1 MNDWQKEYKLVQ
13 HTPLIHFQHS
23 EPHACLRA
31 TEVKPKLDRFLI
43 EQLEKDDRF
52 GDGRWKKWFVG
63 DGSQQSFDYMMRITP
78 NSEQVDRTQSIERAI
93 AKIENQDYKRF
104 HGIHK
109 NYFGNMASEKKRE
122 EKKKAIRETFKESLF
137 YKDGLTLT
145 IRCFIPELL
154 TFIDE
159 HIRGFFMMHNFGTRQ
174 RKGFGSFTV
183 DISTEPNAPEDC
195 DLVGKY
201 CQNAYYCELDGNVSA
216 NALLNAVWVISG
228 FLKSGFNLNN
238 NKKNKKENAASN
250 IREKDYVRG
259 FVFRYFQRGK
269 NPLANDKA
277 FVKQKVLLNV
287 YDEATPGEHRRFY
300 GNNVRYRYVRGLL
313 GTNENSRFCRDPR
326 GETREDLTVHN
337 IYIHSAEGVERFP
350 SPLLFKPIGK
360 SVFILP
366 QKMPDEIF
374 GSEFYILEKNQED
387 EYDRKATSEQ
397 KLNYLQTECKS
408 GMIKTPTAE
417 ELAPGAKSG
426 DEALKRFLDAF
437 AKDFN
442 DKTSDKGGGYGIVD
456 LINPDVDL
464 AKKLKLRP
472 VLRT

>member
-78 NSEQVDRTQSIERAI
+78 NSEQVERTQSIERAI
-93 AKIENQDYKRF
+93 ARAEHRPPNASF
-104 HGIHK
+104 HEIHK
-109 NYFGNMASEKKRE
+109 NYFGNMASGNNIQDT
-122 EKKKAIRETFKESLF
+122 IRETFKESLF

-183 DISTEPNAPEDC
+183 DINTQPNAPKGF

-201 CQNAYYCELDGNVSA
+201 CPNAYYCKLDGNVNA
-216 NALLNAVWVISG
+216 DALLDAVWVISA
-228 FLKSGFNLNN
+228 FLRSGFNRGEGN
-238 NKKNKKENAASN
+238 
-250 IREKDYVRG
+250 YVRG
-259 FVFRYFQRGK
+259 FVFRYFQREK

-277 FVKQKVLLNV
+277 FVKQNVLHNV
-287 YDEATPGEHRRFY
+287 YNEATRGEHLHPY

-313 GTNENSRFCRDPR
+313 GTNENSRFCRAPNAHTPVYD
-326 GETREDLTVHN
+326 
-337 IYIHSAEGVERFP
+337 IYTHSAEGIERFP

-360 SVFILP
+360 FVFILP
-366 QKMPDEIF
+366 QKMPDKIF
-374 GSEFYILEKNQED
+374 GSEFYILKKKQEE
-387 EYDRKATSEQ
+387 EYDSKATSEQ

-408 GMIKTPTAE
+408 SMIKTPTAE
-417 ELAPGAKSG
+417 ELAPGANSG

-442 DKTSDKGGGYGIVD
+442 DKTSDKGGGYGIDD
-456 LINPDVDL
+456 LTSRDVFP
-464 AKKLKLRP
+464 AKYLRLRP

>member
-1 MNDWQKEYKLVQ
+1 MYDWQKEYKLVQ

-52 GDGRWKKWFVG
+52 GDDRWKKWFVG

-78 NSEQVDRTQSIERAI
+78 NSEQVERTHSIENGIERAI
-93 AKIENQDYKRF
+93 ARAEHRPPNASF
-104 HGIHK
+104 HEIHK
-109 NYFGNMASEKKRE
+109 NYFGNMASGNNIQDT
-122 EKKKAIRETFKESLF
+122 IRETFKESLF

-154 TFIDE
+154 TLIDE

-183 DISTEPNAPEDC
+183 DISTEPNAPKGF

-201 CQNAYYCELDGNVSA
+201 CPNAYYCKLDGNVNA
-216 NALLNAVWVISG
+216 DALLDAVWVLSA
-228 FLKSGFNLNN
+228 FLRSGFNRGEGN
-238 NKKNKKENAASN
+238 
-250 IREKDYVRG
+250 YVRG
-259 FVFRYFQRGK
+259 FVFRYFQREK

-277 FVKQKVLLNV
+277 FVEQKVLRNV
-287 YDEATPGEHRRFY
+287 YNEATRGEHLHPY

-313 GTNENSRFCRDPR
+313 GTNENSRFCRAPR
-326 GETREDLTVHN
+326 GETREDRTVHN

-360 SVFILP
+360 FVFILP

-374 GSEFYILEKNQED
+374 GSEFYILEKNQEE
-387 EYDRKATSEQ
+387 EYDSKATSEQ
-397 KLNYLQTECKS
+397 KLNYLKQECKG

-426 DEALKRFLDAF
+426 DEALKMFLDAF

-442 DKTSDKGGGYGIVD
+442 DKTSDKGGGYGIDD
-456 LINPDVDL
+456 LTSRDVFP
-464 AKKLKLRP
+464 AKYLRLRP

>member
-1 MNDWQKEYKLVQ
+1 MYDWQKEYKLVQ

-78 NSEQVDRTQSIERAI
+78 NSERVDRTQSIERAI
-93 AKIENQDYKRF
+93 ARAEHRPPNASL
-104 HGIHK
+104 HEIHK
-109 NYFGNMASEKKRE
+109 NYFGNMASGNNIQDT
-122 EKKKAIRETFKESLF
+122 IRETFKESLF

-154 TFIDE
+154 TLIDE

-183 DISTEPNAPEDC
+183 DISTKPNEPKGF

-201 CQNAYYCELDGNVSA
+201 CPNAYYCKLDNDVNA
-216 NALLNAVWVISG
+216 DALLDAVWVISA
-228 FLKSGFNLNN
+228 FLRSGFNRGEGN
-238 NKKNKKENAASN
+238 
-250 IREKDYVRG
+250 YVRG
-259 FVFRYFQRGK
+259 FVFRYFQREK

-277 FVKQKVLLNV
+277 FVKQQVLHNV
-287 YDEATPGEHRRFY
+287 YNEATRGEHLHPY

-360 SVFILP
+360 FVFILP

-374 GSEFYILEKNQED
+374 GSEFYILEKNQEE
-387 EYDRKATSEQ
+387 EYDSKATSDQ
-397 KLNYLQTECKS
+397 KLNYLKQECKG

-426 DEALKRFLDAF
+426 DEALKMFLDAF
-437 AKDFN
+437 TKDFN
-442 DKTSDKGGGYGIVD
+442 DKTSDKGGGYGIDD
-456 LINPDVDL
+456 LTSRDVFP
-464 AKKLKLRP
+464 AKYLRLRP

>member
-78 NSEQVDRTQSIERAI
+78 NSEQVERTHSIERAI
-93 AKIENQDYKRF
+93 ARAEHRPPNASF
-104 HGIHK
+104 HEIHK
-109 NYFGNMASEKKRE
+109 NYFGNMASGNNIQDT
-122 EKKKAIRETFKESLF
+122 IRETFKESLF

-154 TFIDE
+154 TLIDE

-183 DISTEPNAPEDC
+183 DISTKPNEPKGF

-201 CQNAYYCELDGNVSA
+201 CPNAYYCKLGNDVNA
-216 NALLNAVWVISG
+216 DALLDAVWVISA
-228 FLKSGFNLNN
+228 FLRSGFNRGEGN
-238 NKKNKKENAASN
+238 
-250 IREKDYVRG
+250 YVRG
-259 FVFRYFQRGK
+259 FVFRYFQREK

-277 FVKQKVLLNV
+277 FVKQKVLHNV
-287 YDEATPGEHRRFY
+287 YNEATRGEHLHPY

-313 GTNENSRFCRDPR
+313 GTNENSRFCRNPR
-326 GETREDLTVHN
+326 GETREDRTVHN

-360 SVFILP
+360 FVFILP

-374 GSEFYILEKNQED
+374 GSEFYILEKNQEE
-387 EYDRKATSEQ
+387 EYDSKATSDQ
-397 KLNYLQTECKS
+397 KLNYLKQECKT

-426 DEALKRFLDAF
+426 DEALKMFLDAF
-437 AKDFN
+437 TKDFN
-442 DKTSDKGGGYGIVD
+442 DKTSDKGGGYGIDD
-456 LINPDVDL
+456 LTSRDVFP
-464 AKKLKLRP
+464 AKYLRLRP

>member
-78 NSEQVDRTQSIERAI
+78 NSEQVERTQSIERAI
-93 AKIENQDYKRF
+93 ARAEHRPPNANL
-104 HGIHK
+104 HEIHK
-109 NYFGNMASEKKRE
+109 NYFGNMASGNNIQDT
-122 EKKKAIRETFKESLF
+122 IRKTFKESLF

-183 DISTEPNAPEDC
+183 DISTKPNAPKGF

-201 CQNAYYCELDGNVSA
+201 CPNAYYCKLDGNVNA
-216 NALLNAVWVISG
+216 DALLDAVWVISA
-228 FLKSGFNLNN
+228 FLRSGFNRGEGN
-238 NKKNKKENAASN
+238 
-250 IREKDYVRG
+250 YVRG

-277 FVKQKVLLNV
+277 FVKQKVLRNV
-287 YDEATPGEHRRFY
+287 YNEATRGEHLHPY

-313 GTNENSRFCRDPR
+313 GTNENSRFCRAPR
-326 GETREDLTVHN
+326 GETREDRTVHN

-360 SVFILP
+360 FVFILP

-374 GSEFYILEKNQED
+374 GSEFYILEKNQEE
-387 EYDRKATSEQ
+387 EYDSKATSDQ
-397 KLNYLQTECKS
+397 KLNYLKQECKG

-417 ELAPGAKSG
+417 ELAPGANSG
-426 DEALKRFLDAF
+426 DEALKMFLDAF

-456 LINPDVDL
+456 LNSRDVL
-464 AKKLKLRP
+464 PAKYLRLRP

>member
-78 NSEQVDRTQSIERAI
+78 NSEQVERTQSIENGIERAI
-93 AKIENQDYKRF
+93 ARAEHRPPNASL
-104 HGIHK
+104 HEIHK
-109 NYFGNMASEKKRE
+109 NYFGNMASGNNIQDTVQ
-122 EKKKAIRETFKESLF
+122 AIRETFKESLF

-154 TFIDE
+154 TLIDE

-183 DISTEPNAPEDC
+183 DIRTEPNAPKGF

-201 CQNAYYCELDGNVSA
+201 CPNAYYCKLDNDVNA
-216 NALLNAVWVISG
+216 DALLDAVWVISA
-228 FLKSGFNLNN
+228 FLRSGFNRGEGN
-238 NKKNKKENAASN
+238 
-250 IREKDYVRG
+250 YVRG
-259 FVFRYFQRGK
+259 FVFRYFQREK

-277 FVKQKVLLNV
+277 FVKQKVLRNV
-287 YDEATPGEHRRFY
+287 YDEATRGEHLHPY

-313 GTNENSRFCRDPR
+313 GTNENSRFCRAPNAHTPVYD
-326 GETREDLTVHN
+326 
-337 IYIHSAEGVERFP
+337 IYTHSAEGIERFP

-360 SVFILP
+360 FVFILP

-397 KLNYLQTECKS
+397 KLNYLQTECKNR
-408 GMIKTPTAE
+408 MIKTPTAE
-417 ELAPGAKSG
+417 ELAPGANSG

-456 LINPDVDL
+456 LTSRDVL
-464 AKKLKLRP
+464 PAKYLRLRP

>member
-1 MNDWQKEYKLVQ
+1 MYDWQKEYKLVQ

-78 NSEQVDRTQSIERAI
+78 NSEQVERTQSIERAI
-93 AKIENQDYKRF
+93 ARAEHRPPNANL
-104 HGIHK
+104 HEIHK
-109 NYFGNMASEKKRE
+109 NYFGNMASGNNIQDT
-122 EKKKAIRETFKESLF
+122 IRETFKESLF

-183 DISTEPNAPEDC
+183 DINTQPNAPKGF

-201 CQNAYYCELDGNVSA
+201 CPNAYYCKLDGNVNA
-216 NALLNAVWVISG
+216 DALLDAVWVISA
-228 FLKSGFNLNN
+228 FLRSGFNRGEGN
-238 NKKNKKENAASN
+238 
-250 IREKDYVRG
+250 YVRG
-259 FVFRYFQRGK
+259 FVFRYFQREK

-277 FVKQKVLLNV
+277 FVKQQVLHNV
-287 YDEATPGEHRRFY
+287 YNEATRGEHLHPY

-313 GTNENSRFCRDPR
+313 GTNENSRFCRAPNAHTPVYD
-326 GETREDLTVHN
+326 
-337 IYIHSAEGVERFP
+337 IYTHSAEGIERFP

-360 SVFILP
+360 FVFILP
-366 QKMPDEIF
+366 QKMPDKIF
-374 GSEFYILEKNQED
+374 GSEFYILKKKQEE
-387 EYDRKATSEQ
+387 EYDSKATSDQ
-397 KLNYLQTECKS
+397 KLNYLQTECKN
-408 GMIKTPTAE
+408 GMIKTPTTE
-417 ELAPGAKSG
+417 ELAPGANSG
-426 DEALKRFLDAF
+426 DEALKMFLDAF

-456 LINPDVDL
+456 LTSRDVFP
-464 AKKLKLRP
+464 AKYLWLRP

>member
-1 MNDWQKEYKLVQ
+1 MYDWQKEYKLVQ

-78 NSEQVDRTQSIERAI
+78 NSEQVERTHSIERAI
-93 AKIENQDYKRF
+93 ARAEHRPPNANL
-104 HGIHK
+104 HEIHK
-109 NYFGNMASEKKRE
+109 NYFGNMASGNNIQDT
-122 EKKKAIRETFKESLF
+122 IRETFKESLF

-154 TFIDE
+154 TLIDE

-183 DISTEPNAPEDC
+183 DINTQPNAPKGF

-201 CQNAYYCELDGNVSA
+201 CPNAYYCKLNDNVSA
-216 NALLNAVWVISG
+216 DALLDAVWVISA
-228 FLKSGFNLNN
+228 FLRSGFNRGEGN
-238 NKKNKKENAASN
+238 
-250 IREKDYVRG
+250 YVRG
-259 FVFRYFQRGK
+259 FVFRYFQREK

-277 FVKQKVLLNV
+277 FVKQKVLHNV
-287 YDEATPGEHRRFY
+287 YNEKTPGEHRRFY

-326 GETREDLTVHN
+326 GETREDRTVHN

-360 SVFILP
+360 FVFILP

-374 GSEFYILEKNQED
+374 GSKFYILEKNQED
-387 EYDRKATSEQ
+387 KYDSKATSDQ
-397 KLNYLQTECKS
+397 KLNYLKQECKG

-426 DEALKRFLDAF
+426 DEALKMFLDAF

-442 DKTSDKGGGYGIVD
+442 DKTSDKGGGYGIDD
-456 LINPDVDL
+456 LTSRDVL
-464 AKKLKLRP
+464 PAKYLRLRP

>member
-1 MNDWQKEYKLVQ
+1 MYDWQKEYKLVQ

-93 AKIENQDYKRF
+93 ARAEHRPPNASL
-104 HGIHK
+104 HEIHK
-109 NYFGNMASEKKRE
+109 NYFGNMASGNNIQDT
-122 EKKKAIRETFKESLF
+122 IRETFKESLF

-183 DISTEPNAPEDC
+183 DISTKPNEPKGF

-201 CQNAYYCELDGNVSA
+201 CPNAYYCKLDNDVNA
-216 NALLNAVWVISG
+216 DALLDAVWVISA
-228 FLKSGFNLNN
+228 FLRSGFNRGEGN
-238 NKKNKKENAASN
+238 
-250 IREKDYVRG
+250 YVRG
-259 FVFRYFQRGK
+259 FVFRYFQREK

-277 FVKQKVLLNV
+277 FVKQQVLRNV
-287 YDEATPGEHRRFY
+287 YNEATRGEHLHPY

-360 SVFILP
+360 FVFILP

-374 GSEFYILEKNQED
+374 GSEFYILEKNQEE
-387 EYDRKATSEQ
+387 EYDSKATSDQ

-408 GMIKTPTAE
+408 SMIKTPTAE

-426 DEALKRFLDAF
+426 DEALKMFLDAF

-456 LINPDVDL
+456 LTSRDVFP
-464 AKKLKLRP
+464 AKYLWLRP

>member
-43 EQLEKDDRF
+43 EQLEEDDRF

-78 NSEQVDRTQSIERAI
+78 NSERVDRTQSIERAI
-93 AKIENQDYKRF
+93 ARAEHRPPNASF
-104 HGIHK
+104 HEIHK

-183 DISTEPNAPEDC
+183 DINTQPNAPKGF

-201 CQNAYYCELDGNVSA
+201 CPNAYYCKLDGNVNA
-216 NALLNAVWVISG
+216 DALLDAVWVLSA
-228 FLKSGFNLNN
+228 FLRSGFNRGEGN
-238 NKKNKKENAASN
+238 
-250 IREKDYVRG
+250 YVRG
-259 FVFRYFQRGK
+259 FVFRYFQREK

-277 FVKQKVLLNV
+277 FVKQQVLRNV
-287 YDEATPGEHRRFY
+287 YNEATRGEHLHPY

-313 GTNENSRFCRDPR
+313 GTNENSRFCRAPNAHTPVYD
-326 GETREDLTVHN
+326 
-337 IYIHSAEGVERFP
+337 IYTHSAEGIERFP

-360 SVFILP
+360 FVFILP
-366 QKMPDEIF
+366 QKMPDKIF
-374 GSEFYILEKNQED
+374 GSEFYILKKKQEE
-387 EYDRKATSEQ
+387 EYDSKATSDQ
-397 KLNYLQTECKS
+397 KLNYLKQECKNR
-408 GMIKTPTAE
+408 MIKTPTAE
-417 ELAPGAKSG
+417 ELAPGANSG
-426 DEALKRFLDAF
+426 DEALKMFLDAF

-456 LINPDVDL
+456 LTSRDVL
-464 AKKLKLRP
+464 PAKYLRLRP

>member
-1 MNDWQKEYKLVQ
+1 MYDWQKEYKLVQ

-78 NSEQVDRTQSIERAI
+78 NSEQVERTQSIERAI
-93 AKIENQDYKRF
+93 ARAEHRPPNASF
-104 HGIHK
+104 HEIHK
-109 NYFGNMASEKKRE
+109 NYFGNMASGNNIQDT
-122 EKKKAIRETFKESLF
+122 IRETFKESLF

-183 DISTEPNAPEDC
+183 DISTKPNEPKGF

-201 CQNAYYCELDGNVSA
+201 CPNAYYCKLGNDVNA
-216 NALLNAVWVISG
+216 DALLDAVWVISA
-228 FLKSGFNLNN
+228 FLRSGFNRGEGN
-238 NKKNKKENAASN
+238 
-250 IREKDYVRG
+250 YVRG
-259 FVFRYFQRGK
+259 FVFRYFQREK

-277 FVKQKVLLNV
+277 FVKQQVLHNV
-287 YDEATPGEHRRFY
+287 YNEATRGEHLHPY

-313 GTNENSRFCRDPR
+313 GTNENSRFCRNPR
-326 GETREDLTVHN
+326 GETREDRTVHN

-360 SVFILP
+360 FVFILP

-374 GSEFYILEKNQED
+374 GSEFYILEKKQEE
-387 EYDRKATSEQ
+387 EYDRKATSDQ
-397 KLNYLQTECKS
+397 KLNYLKQECKNR
-408 GMIKTPTAE
+408 MIKTPTAE
-417 ELAPGAKSG
+417 ELAPGAKSD

-442 DKTSDKGGGYGIVD
+442 DKTSDKGGGYGIDD
-456 LINPDVDL
+456 LTSRDVFP
-464 AKKLKLRP
+464 AKYLRLRP

>member
-78 NSEQVDRTQSIERAI
+78 NSEQVERTQSIERAI
-93 AKIENQDYKRF
+93 ARAEHRPPNASF
-104 HGIHK
+104 HEIHK
-109 NYFGNMASEKKRE
+109 NYFGNMASGNNIQDT
-122 EKKKAIRETFKESLF
+122 IRKTFKESLF

-183 DISTEPNAPEDC
+183 DISTEPNAPKGF
-195 DLVGKY
+195 DLVRKY
-201 CQNAYYCELDGNVSA
+201 CPNAYYCKLDDNVSA
-216 NALLNAVWVISG
+216 DALLDAVWVLSA
-228 FLKSGFNLNN
+228 FLKSGFNRGEGN
-238 NKKNKKENAASN
+238 
-250 IREKDYVRG
+250 YVRG
-259 FVFRYFQRGK
+259 FVFRYFQREE

-277 FVKQKVLLNV
+277 FVKQQVLLNV
-287 YDEATPGEHRRFY
+287 YNEATRGEHRRFY

-313 GTNENSRFCRDPR
+313 GTNENSRFCRAPR
-326 GETREDLTVHN
+326 GETREDRTVHN

-360 SVFILP
+360 FVFILP

-374 GSEFYILEKNQED
+374 GSEFYILEKNQEE
-387 EYDRKATSEQ
+387 EYDSKATSDQ
-397 KLNYLQTECKS
+397 KLNYLKQECKG

-442 DKTSDKGGGYGIVD
+442 DKTSDKGGGYGIDD
-456 LINPDVDL
+456 LTSRDVFP
-464 AKKLKLRP
+464 AKYLWLRP

>member
-78 NSEQVDRTQSIERAI
+78 NSEQVERTQSIENGIERAI
-93 AKIENQDYKRF
+93 ARAEHRPPNASL
-104 HGIHK
+104 HEIHK
-109 NYFGNMASEKKRE
+109 NYFGNMASGNNIQDTVQ
-122 EKKKAIRETFKESLF
+122 AIQETFKESLF

-154 TFIDE
+154 TLIDE

-183 DISTEPNAPEDC
+183 DISTEPNAPKGF
-195 DLVGKY
+195 DLVRKY
-201 CQNAYYCELDGNVSA
+201 CPNAYYCKLDDNVSA
-216 NALLNAVWVISG
+216 DALLNAVWVLSA
-228 FLKSGFNLNN
+228 FLKSGFNRGEGN
-238 NKKNKKENAASN
+238 
-250 IREKDYVRG
+250 YVRG

-287 YDEATPGEHRRFY
+287 YDEKTPGEHRRFY

-313 GTNENSRFCRDPR
+313 GTNENSRFCRDPNAH
-326 GETREDLTVHN
+326 TPVYD
-337 IYIHSAEGVERFP
+337 IYTHSAEGIERFP

-360 SVFILP
+360 FVFILP

-374 GSEFYILEKNQED
+374 GSEFYILEKKQEE

-397 KLNYLQTECKS
+397 KLNYLQTECKN

-417 ELAPGAKSG
+417 ELAPEAKSG
-426 DEALKRFLDAF
+426 DEALKMFLDAF

-456 LINPDVDL
+456 LNSRDVFP
-464 AKKLKLRP
+464 AKYLRLRP

>member
-43 EQLEKDDRF
+43 EQLEEDVRF

-78 NSEQVDRTQSIERAI
+78 NSEQVDRTQSIENGIERAI
-93 AKIENQDYKRF
+93 ARAEHRPPNAGL
-104 HGIHK
+104 HEIHK
-109 NYFGNMASEKKRE
+109 NYFGNMASGNNIQDTVQ
-122 EKKKAIRETFKESLF
+122 AIQETFKESLL

-154 TFIDE
+154 TLIDE

-183 DISTEPNAPEDC
+183 DISTEPNAPKGF
-195 DLVGKY
+195 DLVRKY
-201 CQNAYYCELDGNVSA
+201 CPNAYYCKLNDNVSA
-216 NALLNAVWVISG
+216 DTLLDAVWVLSA
-228 FLKSGFNLNN
+228 FLKSGFNRGEGN
-238 NKKNKKENAASN
+238 
-250 IREKDYVRG
+250 YVRG
-259 FVFRYFQRGK
+259 FVFRYFHREE

-277 FVKQKVLLNV
+277 FVKQNVLRNV
-287 YDEATPGEHRRFY
+287 YNEATRGEHRRFY

-313 GTNENSRFCRDPR
+313 GTNENSRFCRNPR
-326 GETREDLTVHN
+326 GETREDRTVHN

-360 SVFILP
+360 FVFILP
-366 QKMPDEIF
+366 QKMPDRIF
-374 GSEFYILEKNQED
+374 GSEFYILKKSQDE
-387 EYDRKATSEQ
+387 EYDSKATSDQ
-397 KLNYLQTECKS
+397 KLNYLQTECKD

-456 LINPDVDL
+456 LINPDVAL

>member
-78 NSEQVDRTQSIERAI
+78 NSEQVERTHSIERAI
-93 AKIENQDYKRF
+93 ARAEHRPPNANL
-104 HGIHK
+104 HEIHK
-109 NYFGNMASEKKRE
+109 NYFGNMASGNNIQDT
-122 EKKKAIRETFKESLF
+122 IRETFKESLF

-154 TFIDE
+154 TLIDE

-183 DISTEPNAPEDC
+183 DISTEPNAPKGF

-201 CQNAYYCELDGNVSA
+201 CPNAYYCKLNDNVSA
-216 NALLNAVWVISG
+216 DALLDAVWVLSA
-228 FLKSGFNLNN
+228 FLRSGFNRGEGN
-238 NKKNKKENAASN
+238 
-250 IREKDYVRG
+250 YVRG
-259 FVFRYFQRGK
+259 FVFRYFQRVK

-277 FVKQKVLLNV
+277 FVKQNVLHNV
-287 YDEATPGEHRRFY
+287 YNEATRGEHLHPY

-326 GETREDLTVHN
+326 GETREDRTVHN

-360 SVFILP
+360 FVFILP

-374 GSEFYILEKNQED
+374 GSEFYILEKNQEE
-387 EYDRKATSEQ
+387 EYDSKATSEQ
-397 KLNYLQTECKS
+397 KLNYLKQECKG

-442 DKTSDKGGGYGIVD
+442 DKTSDKGGGYGIDD
-456 LINPDVDL
+456 LTSRDVFP
-464 AKKLKLRP
+464 AKYLRLRP

>member
-78 NSEQVDRTQSIERAI
+78 NSEQVERTHSIERAI
-93 AKIENQDYKRF
+93 ARAEHRPPNANL
-104 HGIHK
+104 HEIHK
-109 NYFGNMASEKKRE
+109 NYFGNMASGNNIQDT
-122 EKKKAIRETFKESLF
+122 IRETFKESLF

-154 TFIDE
+154 TLIDE

-183 DISTEPNAPEDC
+183 DISTEPNAPKGF

-201 CQNAYYCELDGNVSA
+201 CPNAYYCKLNDNVSA
-216 NALLNAVWVISG
+216 DALLDAVWVLSA
-228 FLKSGFNLNN
+228 FLRSGFNRGEGN
-238 NKKNKKENAASN
+238 
-250 IREKDYVRG
+250 YVRG
-259 FVFRYFQRGK
+259 FVFRYFQRVK

-277 FVKQKVLLNV
+277 FVKQNVLHNV
-287 YDEATPGEHRRFY
+287 YNEATRGEHLHPY

-313 GTNENSRFCRDPR
+313 GTNENSRFCRAPR
-326 GETREDLTVHN
+326 GETREDRTVHN

-350 SPLLFKPIGK
+350 LPLLFKPIGK
-360 SVFILP
+360 FVFILP

-374 GSEFYILEKNQED
+374 GSEFYILEKNQEE
-387 EYDRKATSEQ
+387 EYDSKATSEQ
-397 KLNYLQTECKS
+397 KLNYLKQECKG

-442 DKTSDKGGGYGIVD
+442 DKTSDKGGGYGIDD
-456 LINPDVDL
+456 LTSRDVFP
-464 AKKLKLRP
+464 AKYLRLRP

>member
-78 NSEQVDRTQSIERAI
+78 NSEQVERTQSIERAI
-93 AKIENQDYKRF
+93 ARAEHRPPNASL
-104 HGIHK
+104 HEIHK
-109 NYFGNMASEKKRE
+109 NYFGNMASGNNIQDT
-122 EKKKAIRETFKESLF
+122 IRETFKESLF

-154 TFIDE
+154 TLIDE

-183 DISTEPNAPEDC
+183 DISTEPNAPKRF

-201 CQNAYYCELDGNVSA
+201 CPNAYYCKLNDNVSA
-216 NALLNAVWVISG
+216 DALLDAVWVISA
-228 FLKSGFNLNN
+228 FLRSGFNRGEGN
-238 NKKNKKENAASN
+238 
-250 IREKDYVRG
+250 YVRG
-259 FVFRYFQRGK
+259 FVFRYFQREK

-277 FVKQKVLLNV
+277 FVKQNVLLNV
-287 YDEATPGEHRRFY
+287 YNEATRGEHLHPY

-313 GTNENSRFCRDPR
+313 GTNENSRFCRNPR
-326 GETREDLTVHN
+326 GETREDRTVHN
-337 IYIHSAEGVERFP
+337 VYIHSAEGVERFP

-360 SVFILP
+360 FVFILP

-374 GSEFYILEKNQED
+374 GSEFYILKKKQEE
-387 EYDRKATSEQ
+387 EYDSKATSDQ
-397 KLNYLQTECKS
+397 KLNYLKQECKG

-442 DKTSDKGGGYGIVD
+442 DKTSDKGGGYGIDD
-456 LINPDVDL
+456 LTSRDVFP
-464 AKKLKLRP
+464 AKYLRLRP

>member
-78 NSEQVDRTQSIERAI
+78 NSEQVERTQSIERAI
-93 AKIENQDYKRF
+93 ARAEHRPPNASF
-104 HGIHK
+104 HEIHK
-109 NYFGNMASEKKRE
+109 NYFGNMASGNNIQDT
-122 EKKKAIRETFKESLF
+122 IRETFKESLF

-183 DISTEPNAPEDC
+183 DISTKPNEPKGF

-201 CQNAYYCELDGNVSA
+201 CPNAYYCKLDGNVNA
-216 NALLNAVWVISG
+216 DALLDAVWVISA
-228 FLKSGFNLNN
+228 FLRSGFNRGEGN
-238 NKKNKKENAASN
+238 
-250 IREKDYVRG
+250 YVRG
-259 FVFRYFQRGK
+259 FVFRYFQREK

-277 FVKQKVLLNV
+277 FVKQQVLHNV
-287 YDEATPGEHRRFY
+287 YNEATRGEHLHPY

-313 GTNENSRFCRDPR
+313 GTNENSRFCRNPR
-326 GETREDLTVHN
+326 GGTREDRTVHN

-360 SVFILP
+360 FVFILP

-374 GSEFYILEKNQED
+374 GSEFYILEKNQEE
-387 EYDRKATSEQ
+387 EYDSKATSEQ
-397 KLNYLQTECKS
+397 KLNYLQTECKN

-417 ELAPGAKSG
+417 ELAPGANSG

-442 DKTSDKGGGYGIVD
+442 DKTSDKGGGYGIDD
-456 LINPDVDL
+456 LTSRDVFP
-464 AKKLKLRP
+464 AKYLRLRP

>member
-1 MNDWQKEYKLVQ
+1 MYDWQKEYKLVQ

-78 NSEQVDRTQSIERAI
+78 NSEQVERTQSIERAI
-93 AKIENQDYKRF
+93 ARAEHRPPNANL
-104 HGIHK
+104 HEIHK
-109 NYFGNMASEKKRE
+109 NYFGNMASGNNIQDT
-122 EKKKAIRETFKESLF
+122 IRETFKESLF

-183 DISTEPNAPEDC
+183 DINTQPNAPKGF

-201 CQNAYYCELDGNVSA
+201 CPNAYYCKLDGNVNA
-216 NALLNAVWVISG
+216 DALLDAVWVISA
-228 FLKSGFNLNN
+228 FLRSGFNRGEGN
-238 NKKNKKENAASN
+238 
-250 IREKDYVRG
+250 YVRG
-259 FVFRYFQRGK
+259 FVFRYFQREK

-277 FVKQKVLLNV
+277 FVKQQVLHNV
-287 YDEATPGEHRRFY
+287 YNEATRGEHLHPY

-313 GTNENSRFCRDPR
+313 GTNENSRFCRAPNAHTPVYD
-326 GETREDLTVHN
+326 
-337 IYIHSAEGVERFP
+337 IYTHSAEGIERFP

-360 SVFILP
+360 FVFILP

-374 GSEFYILEKNQED
+374 GSEFYILKKKQEE
-387 EYDRKATSEQ
+387 EYDSKATSDQ
-397 KLNYLQTECKS
+397 KLNYLKQECKNR
-408 GMIKTPTAE
+408 MIKTPTAE
-417 ELAPGAKSG
+417 ELAPGANSG
-426 DEALKRFLDAF
+426 DEALKMFLDAF

-442 DKTSDKGGGYGIVD
+442 DKTSDKGGGYGIDD
-456 LINPDVDL
+456 LTSRDVFP
-464 AKKLKLRP
+464 AKYLWLRP

>member
-78 NSEQVDRTQSIERAI
+78 NSEQVERTQSIERAI
-93 AKIENQDYKRF
+93 ARAEHRPPNTNL
-104 HGIHK
+104 HEIHK
-109 NYFGNMASEKKRE
+109 NYFGNMASGNNIQDT
-122 EKKKAIRETFKESLF
+122 IRETFKESLF

-183 DISTEPNAPEDC
+183 DISTKPNEPKGF

-201 CQNAYYCELDGNVSA
+201 CPNAYYCKLDGNVNA
-216 NALLNAVWVISG
+216 DALLDAVWVISA
-228 FLKSGFNLNN
+228 FLRSGFNRGEGN
-238 NKKNKKENAASN
+238 
-250 IREKDYVRG
+250 YVRG
-259 FVFRYFQRGK
+259 FVFRYFQREK

-277 FVKQKVLLNV
+277 FVKQQVLRNV
-287 YDEATPGEHRRFY
+287 YNEATRGEHLHPY

-313 GTNENSRFCRDPR
+313 GTNENSRFCRAPR
-326 GETREDLTVHN
+326 GETREDRTVHN

-360 SVFILP
+360 FVFILT

-374 GSEFYILEKNQED
+374 GSEFYILEKNQEE
-387 EYDRKATSEQ
+387 EYDSKATSDQ

-408 GMIKTPTAE
+408 SMIKTPTAE

-442 DKTSDKGGGYGIVD
+442 DKTSDKGGGYGIDD
-456 LINPDVDL
+456 LTSRDVFP
-464 AKKLKLRP
+464 AKYLRLRP

>member
-1 MNDWQKEYKLVQ
+1 MYDWQKEYKLVQ

-93 AKIENQDYKRF
+93 ARAEHRPPNASL
-104 HGIHK
+104 HEIHK
-109 NYFGNMASEKKRE
+109 NYFGNMASGNNIQDT
-122 EKKKAIRETFKESLF
+122 IRETFKESLF

-183 DISTEPNAPEDC
+183 DISTEPNAPKGF

-201 CQNAYYCELDGNVSA
+201 CPNAYYCKLDGNVNA
-216 NALLNAVWVISG
+216 DALLDAVWVISA
-228 FLKSGFNLNN
+228 FLRSGFNRGEGN
-238 NKKNKKENAASN
+238 
-250 IREKDYVRG
+250 YVRG
-259 FVFRYFQRGK
+259 FVFRYFQREK

-277 FVKQKVLLNV
+277 FVKQQVLRNV
-287 YDEATPGEHRRFY
+287 YNEATRGEHLHPY

-313 GTNENSRFCRDPR
+313 GTNENSRFCRAPNAHTPVYD
-326 GETREDLTVHN
+326 
-337 IYIHSAEGVERFP
+337 IYTHSAEGIERFP

-360 SVFILP
+360 FVFILP

-374 GSEFYILEKNQED
+374 GSEFYILEKNQE
-387 EYDRKATSEQ
+387 EKYDSKATSEQ
-397 KLNYLQTECKS
+397 KLNYLKQECKNR
-408 GMIKTPTAE
+408 MIKTPTAE
-417 ELAPGAKSG
+417 ELAPGANSG
-426 DEALKRFLDAF
+426 DEALKMFLDAF

-442 DKTSDKGGGYGIVD
+442 DKTSDKGGGYGIDD
-456 LINPDVDL
+456 LTSRDVFP
-464 AKKLKLRP
+464 AKYLRLRP

>member
-78 NSEQVDRTQSIERAI
+78 NSEQVERTHSIENGIERAI
-93 AKIENQDYKRF
+93 ARAEHRPPNASL
-104 HGIHK
+104 HEIHK
-109 NYFGNMASEKKRE
+109 NYFGNMASGNNIQDTVQ
-122 EKKKAIRETFKESLF
+122 AIQETFKESLL

-183 DISTEPNAPEDC
+183 DISTKPNEPKGF

-201 CQNAYYCELDGNVSA
+201 CPNAYYCKLGNDVNA
-216 NALLNAVWVISG
+216 DALLDAVWVISA
-228 FLKSGFNLNN
+228 FLRSGFNRGEGN
-238 NKKNKKENAASN
+238 
-250 IREKDYVRG
+250 YVRG
-259 FVFRYFQRGK
+259 FVFRYFQREK

-277 FVKQKVLLNV
+277 FVKQNVLRNV
-287 YDEATPGEHRRFY
+287 YNEATRGEHLHPY

-313 GTNENSRFCRDPR
+313 DTNENSRFCRNPR
-326 GETREDLTVHN
+326 GETREDRTVHN

-360 SVFILP
+360 FVFILP

-374 GSEFYILEKNQED
+374 GSEFYILEKKQEE
-387 EYDRKATSEQ
+387 EYDRKATSDQ
-397 KLNYLQTECKS
+397 KLNYLKQECKNR
-408 GMIKTPTAE
+408 MIKTPTAE
-417 ELAPGAKSG
+417 ELAPGAKSD

>member
-1 MNDWQKEYKLVQ
+1 MNDWQKEYNLVQ

-78 NSEQVDRTQSIERAI
+78 NSEQVERTQSIERAI
-93 AKIENQDYKRF
+93 ARAEHRPPNANL
-104 HGIHK
+104 HEIHK
-109 NYFGNMASEKKRE
+109 NYFGNMASGNNIQDT
-122 EKKKAIRETFKESLF
+122 IRETFKESLF

-183 DISTEPNAPEDC
+183 DINTEPNAPKGF
-195 DLVGKY
+195 DLVRKY
-201 CQNAYYCELDGNVSA
+201 CPNAYYCKLDDNVSA
-216 NALLNAVWVISG
+216 DALLDAVWVISA
-228 FLKSGFNLNN
+228 FLRSGFNRGEGN
-238 NKKNKKENAASN
+238 
-250 IREKDYVRG
+250 YVRG
-259 FVFRYFQRGK
+259 FVFRYFQREK

-277 FVKQKVLLNV
+277 FVKQQVLHNV
-287 YDEATPGEHRRFY
+287 YNEATRGEHLHPY

-313 GTNENSRFCRDPR
+313 GTNENSRFCRAPNAHTPVYD
-326 GETREDLTVHN
+326 
-337 IYIHSAEGVERFP
+337 IYTHSAEGIERFP

-360 SVFILP
+360 FVFILP
-366 QKMPDEIF
+366 QKMPDKIF
-374 GSEFYILEKNQED
+374 GSEFYILKKKQEE
-387 EYDRKATSEQ
+387 EYDSKATSDQ
-397 KLNYLQTECKS
+397 KLNYLKQECKNR
-408 GMIKTPTAE
+408 MIKTPTAE
-417 ELAPGAKSG
+417 ELAPGANSG
-426 DEALKRFLDAF
+426 DEALKMFLDAF

>member
-1 MNDWQKEYKLVQ
+1 MYDWQKEYKLVQ

-93 AKIENQDYKRF
+93 ARAEHRPPNASL
-104 HGIHK
+104 HEIHK
-109 NYFGNMASEKKRE
+109 NYFGNMASGNNIQDT
-122 EKKKAIRETFKESLF
+122 IRETFKESLF

-183 DISTEPNAPEDC
+183 DISTKPNEPKGF

-201 CQNAYYCELDGNVSA
+201 CPNAYYCKLDNDVNA
-216 NALLNAVWVISG
+216 DALLDAVWVISA
-228 FLKSGFNLNN
+228 FLRSGFNRGEGN
-238 NKKNKKENAASN
+238 
-250 IREKDYVRG
+250 YVRG
-259 FVFRYFQRGK
+259 FVFRYFQREK

-277 FVKQKVLLNV
+277 FVKQQVLRNV
-287 YDEATPGEHRRFY
+287 YNEATRGEHLHPY

-313 GTNENSRFCRDPR
+313 GTNENSRFCRAPNAHTPVYD
-326 GETREDLTVHN
+326 
-337 IYIHSAEGVERFP
+337 IYTHSAEGIERFP

-360 SVFILP
+360 FVFILP

-374 GSEFYILEKNQED
+374 GSEFYILEKNQE
-387 EYDRKATSEQ
+387 EKYASKATSEQ

-417 ELAPGAKSG
+417 ELAPGANSG
-426 DEALKRFLDAF
+426 DEALKMFLDAF

-456 LINPDVDL
+456 LTSRDVFP
-464 AKKLKLRP
+464 AKYFWLRP

>member
-43 EQLEKDDRF
+43 EQLEEDDRF

-78 NSEQVDRTQSIERAI
+78 NSERVDRTQSIERAI
-93 AKIENQDYKRF
+93 ARAEHRPPNASF
-104 HGIHK
+104 HEIHK
-109 NYFGNMASEKKRE
+109 NYFGNMASGNNIQDT
-122 EKKKAIRETFKESLF
+122 IRETFKESLF

-154 TFIDE
+154 TLIDE

-183 DISTEPNAPEDC
+183 DISTKPNEPKGF

-201 CQNAYYCELDGNVSA
+201 CPNAYYCKLDNDVNA
-216 NALLNAVWVISG
+216 DALLDAVWVISA
-228 FLKSGFNLNN
+228 FLRSGFNRGEGN
-238 NKKNKKENAASN
+238 
-250 IREKDYVRG
+250 YVRG
-259 FVFRYFQRGK
+259 FVFRYFQREK

-277 FVKQKVLLNV
+277 FVKQQVLHNV
-287 YDEATPGEHRRFY
+287 YNEATRGEHLHPY

-313 GTNENSRFCRDPR
+313 GTNENSRFCRDPNAH
-326 GETREDLTVHN
+326 TPVYD
-337 IYIHSAEGVERFP
+337 IYTHSAEGIERFP

-360 SVFILP
+360 FVFILP
-366 QKMPDEIF
+366 QKMPDKIF
-374 GSEFYILEKNQED
+374 GSEFYILKKKQEE
-387 EYDRKATSEQ
+387 EYDSKATSDQ

-408 GMIKTPTAE
+408 SMIKTPTAE

-426 DEALKRFLDAF
+426 DEALKMFLDAF

-442 DKTSDKGGGYGIVD
+442 DKTSDKGGGYGIDD
-456 LINPDVDL
+456 LTSRDVDL

>member
-43 EQLEKDDRF
+43 EQLEKDYRF

-78 NSEQVDRTQSIERAI
+78 NSERVDRTQSIENGIERAI
-93 AKIENQDYKRF
+93 ARAEHRPPNANL
-104 HGIHK
+104 HEIHK
-109 NYFGNMASEKKRE
+109 NYFGNMASGNNIQDT
-122 EKKKAIRETFKESLF
+122 IRETFKESLF

-183 DISTEPNAPEDC
+183 DISTKPNEPKGF

-201 CQNAYYCELDGNVSA
+201 CPNAYYCKLDGNVNA
-216 NALLNAVWVISG
+216 DALLDAVWVISA
-228 FLKSGFNLNN
+228 FLRSGFNRGEGN
-238 NKKNKKENAASN
+238 
-250 IREKDYVRG
+250 YVRG
-259 FVFRYFQRGK
+259 FVFRYFQREK

-277 FVKQKVLLNV
+277 FVKQQVLHNV
-287 YDEATPGEHRRFY
+287 YNEATRGEHLHPY

-313 GTNENSRFCRDPR
+313 GTNENSRFCRNPR
-326 GETREDLTVHN
+326 GGTREDRTVHN

-360 SVFILP
+360 FVFILP

-374 GSEFYILEKNQED
+374 GSEFYILEKNQEE
-387 EYDRKATSEQ
+387 EYDSKATSEQ
-397 KLNYLQTECKS
+397 KLNYLQTECKN
-408 GMIKTPTAE
+408 GMIKTTTAE
-417 ELAPGAKSG
+417 ELAPGANSG

-442 DKTSDKGGGYGIVD
+442 DKTSDKGGGYGIDD
-456 LINPDVDL
+456 LTSRDVFP
-464 AKKLKLRP
+464 AKYLRLRP

>member
-43 EQLEKDDRF
+43 EQLEEDDRF

-78 NSEQVDRTQSIERAI
+78 NSERVDRTQSIERAI
-93 AKIENQDYKRF
+93 ARAEHRPPNANL
-104 HGIHK
+104 HEIHK

-154 TFIDE
+154 TLIDE

-183 DISTEPNAPEDC
+183 DISTKPNEPKGF

-201 CQNAYYCELDGNVSA
+201 CPNAYYCKLDNDVNA
-216 NALLNAVWVISG
+216 DALLDAVWVISA
-228 FLKSGFNLNN
+228 FLRSGFNRGEGN
-238 NKKNKKENAASN
+238 
-250 IREKDYVRG
+250 YVRG
-259 FVFRYFQRGK
+259 FVFRYFQREK

-277 FVKQKVLLNV
+277 FVKQKVLRNV
-287 YDEATPGEHRRFY
+287 YDEATRGEHLHPY

-360 SVFILP
+360 FVFILP

-374 GSEFYILEKNQED
+374 GSEFYILEKNQEE
-387 EYDRKATSEQ
+387 EYDSKATSDQ
-397 KLNYLQTECKS
+397 KLNYLKQECKNR
-408 GMIKTPTAE
+408 MIKTPTAE

-442 DKTSDKGGGYGIVD
+442 DKTSDKGGGYGIDD
-456 LINPDVDL
+456 LTSRDVFP
-464 AKKLKLRP
+464 AKYLRLRP

>member
-78 NSEQVDRTQSIERAI
+78 NSEQVERTQSIERAI
-93 AKIENQDYKRF
+93 ARAEHRPPNTNL
-104 HGIHK
+104 HEIHK
-109 NYFGNMASEKKRE
+109 NYFGNMASGNNIQDT
-122 EKKKAIRETFKESLF
+122 IRETFKESLL

-154 TFIDE
+154 TLIDE

-183 DISTEPNAPEDC
+183 DISTEPNAPKGF

-201 CQNAYYCELDGNVSA
+201 CPNVYYCKLDGNVNA
-216 NALLNAVWVISG
+216 DALLDAVWVLSA
-228 FLKSGFNLNN
+228 FLRSGFNRGEGN
-238 NKKNKKENAASN
+238 
-250 IREKDYVRG
+250 YVRG
-259 FVFRYFQRGK
+259 FVFRYFQREK

-277 FVKQKVLLNV
+277 FVKQQVLRNV
-287 YDEATPGEHRRFY
+287 YNEATRGEHLHPY

-313 GTNENSRFCRDPR
+313 GTNENSRFCRAPNAHTPVYD
-326 GETREDLTVHN
+326 
-337 IYIHSAEGVERFP
+337 IYTHSAEGIERFP

-360 SVFILP
+360 FVFILP
-366 QKMPDEIF
+366 QKMPDKIF
-374 GSEFYILEKNQED
+374 GSEFYILKKKQEE
-387 EYDRKATSEQ
+387 EYDSKATSDQ
-397 KLNYLQTECKS
+397 KLNYLKQECKNR
-408 GMIKTPTAE
+408 MIKTPTAE
-417 ELAPGAKSG
+417 ELAPGANSG
-426 DEALKRFLDAF
+426 DEALKMFLDAF

>member
-78 NSEQVDRTQSIERAI
+78 NSEQVERTQSIENGIERAI
-93 AKIENQDYKRF
+93 ARAEHRSPNASL
-104 HGIHK
+104 HEIHK
-109 NYFGNMASEKKRE
+109 NYFGNMASGNNIQDTVQ
-122 EKKKAIRETFKESLF
+122 AIQETFKESLF

-154 TFIDE
+154 TLIDE

-183 DISTEPNAPEDC
+183 DISTEPNAPKGF
-195 DLVGKY
+195 DLVRKY
-201 CQNAYYCELDGNVSA
+201 CPNAYYCKLDDNVSA
-216 NALLNAVWVISG
+216 DALLDAVWVLSA
-228 FLKSGFNLNN
+228 FLKSGFNRGEGN
-238 NKKNKKENAASN
+238 
-250 IREKDYVRG
+250 YVRG
-259 FVFRYFQRGK
+259 FVFRYFQREK

-277 FVKQKVLLNV
+277 FVKQKVLRNV
-287 YDEATPGEHRRFY
+287 YDEATRGEHLHPY

-360 SVFILP
+360 FVFILP

-374 GSEFYILEKNQED
+374 GSEFYILEKNQE
-387 EYDRKATSEQ
+387 EKYDSKATSDQ
-397 KLNYLQTECKS
+397 KLNYLQTECKD

-456 LINPDVDL
+456 LINPDVAL

>member
-78 NSEQVDRTQSIERAI
+78 NSEQVERTQSIERAI
-93 AKIENQDYKRF
+93 ARAEHRPPNANL
-104 HGIHK
+104 HEIHK
-109 NYFGNMASEKKRE
+109 NYFGNMASGNNIQDT
-122 EKKKAIRETFKESLF
+122 IRETFKESLL

-154 TFIDE
+154 TLIDE

-183 DISTEPNAPEDC
+183 DISTEPNAPKGF

-201 CQNAYYCELDGNVSA
+201 CPNAYYCKLDGNVNA
-216 NALLNAVWVISG
+216 DALLDAVWVLSA
-228 FLKSGFNLNN
+228 FLRSGFNRGEGN
-238 NKKNKKENAASN
+238 
-250 IREKDYVRG
+250 YVRG
-259 FVFRYFQRGK
+259 FVFRYFQREK

-277 FVKQKVLLNV
+277 FVKQQVLRNV
-287 YDEATPGEHRRFY
+287 YNEATRGEHLHPY

-313 GTNENSRFCRDPR
+313 GTNENSRFCRAPNAHTPVYD
-326 GETREDLTVHN
+326 
-337 IYIHSAEGVERFP
+337 IYTHSAEGIERFP

-360 SVFILP
+360 FVFILP

-397 KLNYLQTECKS
+397 KLNYLQTECKN

-417 ELAPGAKSG
+417 ELAPGANSG
-426 DEALKRFLDAF
+426 DEALKMFLDAF

>member
-1 MNDWQKEYKLVQ
+1 MNDWHKEYKLVQ

-78 NSEQVDRTQSIERAI
+78 NSEQVERTQSIERAI
-93 AKIENQDYKRF
+93 ARAEHRPPNASF
-104 HGIHK
+104 HEIHK
-109 NYFGNMASEKKRE
+109 NYFGNMASGNNIQDT
-122 EKKKAIRETFKESLF
+122 IRETFKESLF

-183 DISTEPNAPEDC
+183 DINTQPNAPKGF

-201 CQNAYYCELDGNVSA
+201 CPNAYYCKLDGNVNA
-216 NALLNAVWVISG
+216 DALLDAVWVISA
-228 FLKSGFNLNN
+228 FLRSGFNRGEGN
-238 NKKNKKENAASN
+238 
-250 IREKDYVRG
+250 YVRG
-259 FVFRYFQRGK
+259 FVFRYFQREK

-277 FVKQKVLLNV
+277 FVKQQVLHNV
-287 YDEATPGEHRRFY
+287 YNEATRGEHLHPY

-313 GTNENSRFCRDPR
+313 GTNENSRFCRAPNAHTPVYD
-326 GETREDLTVHN
+326 
-337 IYIHSAEGVERFP
+337 IYTHSAEGIERFP

-360 SVFILP
+360 FVFILP
-366 QKMPDEIF
+366 QKMPDKIF
-374 GSEFYILEKNQED
+374 GSEFYILKKKQEE
-387 EYDRKATSEQ
+387 EYDSKATSEQ

-408 GMIKTPTAE
+408 SMIKTPTAE
-417 ELAPGAKSG
+417 ELAPGANSG

-442 DKTSDKGGGYGIVD
+442 DKTSDKGGGYGIDD
-456 LINPDVDL
+456 LTSRDVFP
-464 AKKLKLRP
+464 AKYLRLRP

>member
-78 NSEQVDRTQSIERAI
+78 NSEQVERTQSIERAI
-93 AKIENQDYKRF
+93 ARAEHRPPNANL
-104 HGIHK
+104 HEIHK
-109 NYFGNMASEKKRE
+109 NYFGNMASGNNIQDT
-122 EKKKAIRETFKESLF
+122 IRETFKESLF

-183 DISTEPNAPEDC
+183 DINTQPNAPKGF

-201 CQNAYYCELDGNVSA
+201 CPNAYYCKLDGNVNA
-216 NALLNAVWVISG
+216 DALLDAVWVISA
-228 FLKSGFNLNN
+228 FLRSGFNRGEGN
-238 NKKNKKENAASN
+238 
-250 IREKDYVRG
+250 YVRG
-259 FVFRYFQRGK
+259 FVFRYFQREK

-277 FVKQKVLLNV
+277 FVKQQVLHNV
-287 YDEATPGEHRRFY
+287 YNEATRGEHLHPY

-313 GTNENSRFCRDPR
+313 GTNENSRFCRAPNAH
-326 GETREDLTVHN
+326 TPVYV
-337 IYIHSAEGVERFP
+337 IYTHSAEGIERFP

-360 SVFILP
+360 FVFILP
-366 QKMPDEIF
+366 QKMPDKIF
-374 GSEFYILEKNQED
+374 GSEFYILKKKQEE
-387 EYDRKATSEQ
+387 EYDSKATSDQ
-397 KLNYLQTECKS
+397 KLNYLKQECKG

-442 DKTSDKGGGYGIVD
+442 DKTSDKGGGYGIDD
-456 LINPDVDL
+456 LTSRDVFP
-464 AKKLKLRP
+464 AKYLRLRP

>member
-52 GDGRWKKWFVG
+52 GDGRRKKWFVG

-78 NSEQVDRTQSIERAI
+78 NSEQVERTHSIERAI
-93 AKIENQDYKRF
+93 ARAEHRPPNANL
-104 HGIHK
+104 HEIHK
-109 NYFGNMASEKKRE
+109 NYFGNMASGNNIQDT
-122 EKKKAIRETFKESLF
+122 IRETFKESLF

-154 TFIDE
+154 TLIDE

-183 DISTEPNAPEDC
+183 DISTEPNAPKGF

-201 CQNAYYCELDGNVSA
+201 CPNAYYCKLDGNVNA
-216 NALLNAVWVISG
+216 DALLDAVWVISA
-228 FLKSGFNLNN
+228 FLRSGFNRGEGN
-238 NKKNKKENAASN
+238 
-250 IREKDYVRG
+250 YVRG
-259 FVFRYFQRGK
+259 FVFRYFQREK

-277 FVKQKVLLNV
+277 FVKQKVLRNV

-313 GTNENSRFCRDPR
+313 GTNENSRFCRDPNAH
-326 GETREDLTVHN
+326 TPVYD
-337 IYIHSAEGVERFP
+337 IYTHSAEGIERFP

-360 SVFILP
+360 FVFILP
-366 QKMPDEIF
+366 QKMPDRIF
-374 GSEFYILEKNQED
+374 GSEFYILKKKQED
-387 EYDRKATSEQ
+387 EYDSKATSDQ
-397 KLNYLQTECKS
+397 KLNYLKQECKNR
-408 GMIKTPTAE
+408 MIKTPTAE
-417 ELAPGAKSG
+417 ELAPEAKSG
-426 DEALKRFLDAF
+426 DEALKMFLDAF

>member
-78 NSEQVDRTQSIERAI
+78 NSEQVERTQSIERAI
-93 AKIENQDYKRF
+93 ARAEHRPPNASF
-104 HGIHK
+104 HEIHK
-109 NYFGNMASEKKRE
+109 NYFGNMASGNNIQDT
-122 EKKKAIRETFKESLF
+122 IRETFKESLF

-183 DISTEPNAPEDC
+183 DISTEPNAPKGF

-201 CQNAYYCELDGNVSA
+201 CPNAYYCKLDNDVNA
-216 NALLNAVWVISG
+216 DALLDAVWVISA
-228 FLKSGFNLNN
+228 FLRSGFNRGEGN
-238 NKKNKKENAASN
+238 
-250 IREKDYVRG
+250 YVRG
-259 FVFRYFQRGK
+259 FVFRYFQREK

-277 FVKQKVLLNV
+277 FVKQNVLHNV
-287 YDEATPGEHRRFY
+287 YNEATRGEHLHPY

-313 GTNENSRFCRDPR
+313 GTNENSRFCRAPR
-326 GETREDLTVHN
+326 GETREDRTVHN

-360 SVFILP
+360 FVFILP

-387 EYDRKATSEQ
+387 EYDSKATSEQ
-397 KLNYLQTECKS
+397 KLNYLKQECKNR
-408 GMIKTPTAE
+408 MIKTPTAE

-442 DKTSDKGGGYGIVD
+442 DKTSDKGGGYGIDD
-456 LINPDVDL
+456 LTSRDVFP
-464 AKKLKLRP
+464 AKYLRLRP

>member
-1 MNDWQKEYKLVQ
+1 MYDWQKEYKLVQ

-78 NSEQVDRTQSIERAI
+78 NNEQVERTHSIERAI
-93 AKIENQDYKRF
+93 ARAEHRPPNANL
-104 HGIHK
+104 HEIHK
-109 NYFGNMASEKKRE
+109 NYFGNMASGNNIQDT
-122 EKKKAIRETFKESLF
+122 IRETFKESLF

-183 DISTEPNAPEDC
+183 DISTEPNAPKGF

-201 CQNAYYCELDGNVSA
+201 CPNAYYCKLNDNVSVD
-216 NALLNAVWVISG
+216 ALLDAVWVISA
-228 FLKSGFNLNN
+228 FLRSGFNRGEGN
-238 NKKNKKENAASN
+238 
-250 IREKDYVRG
+250 YVRG
-259 FVFRYFQRGK
+259 FVFRYFQREK

-277 FVKQKVLLNV
+277 FVKQNVLHNV
-287 YDEATPGEHRRFY
+287 YNEATRGEHLHPY

-326 GETREDLTVHN
+326 GGTREDLTVHN
-337 IYIHSAEGVERFP
+337 IYIHSAEGIERFP

-360 SVFILP
+360 FVFILP

-387 EYDRKATSEQ
+387 EYDRKATSDQ
-397 KLNYLQTECKS
+397 KLNYLKQECKG

-417 ELAPGAKSG
+417 ELAPGANSG
-426 DEALKRFLDAF
+426 DEALKMFLDAF

-442 DKTSDKGGGYGIVD
+442 DKTSDKGGGYGIDD
-456 LINPDVDL
+456 LTSRDVFP
-464 AKKLKLRP
+464 AKYLRLRP

>member
-93 AKIENQDYKRF
+93 ARAEHRPPNASL
-104 HGIHK
+104 HEIHK
-109 NYFGNMASEKKRE
+109 NYFGNMASGNNIQDT
-122 EKKKAIRETFKESLF
+122 IRETFKESLF

-183 DISTEPNAPEDC
+183 DISTKPNEPKGF

-201 CQNAYYCELDGNVSA
+201 CPNAYYCKLDNDVNA
-216 NALLNAVWVISG
+216 DALLDAVWVISA
-228 FLKSGFNLNN
+228 FLRSGFNRGEGN
-238 NKKNKKENAASN
+238 
-250 IREKDYVRG
+250 YVRG
-259 FVFRYFQRGK
+259 FVFRYFQREK

-277 FVKQKVLLNV
+277 FVKQQVLRNV
-287 YDEATPGEHRRFY
+287 YNEATRGEHLHPY

-313 GTNENSRFCRDPR
+313 GTNENSRFCRAPNAHTPVYD
-326 GETREDLTVHN
+326 
-337 IYIHSAEGVERFP
+337 IYTHSAEGIERFP

-360 SVFILP
+360 FVFILP

-374 GSEFYILEKNQED
+374 GSEFYILEKNQE
-387 EYDRKATSEQ
+387 EKYDSKATSEQ
-397 KLNYLQTECKS
+397 KLNYLKQECKNR
-408 GMIKTPTAE
+408 MIKTPTAE
-417 ELAPGAKSG
+417 ELAPGANSG
-426 DEALKRFLDAF
+426 DEALKMFLDAF

-456 LINPDVDL
+456 LTSRDVFP
-464 AKKLKLRP
+464 AKYLCLRP

>member
-78 NSEQVDRTQSIERAI
+78 NSEQVDRTQSIENGIERAI
-93 AKIENQDYKRF
+93 ARAEHRPPNASL
-104 HGIHK
+104 HEIHK
-109 NYFGNMASEKKRE
+109 NYFGNMASGNNIQDTVQ
-122 EKKKAIRETFKESLF
+122 AIQETFKESLF

-183 DISTEPNAPEDC
+183 DISTKPNEPKEF

-201 CQNAYYCELDGNVSA
+201 CPNAYYCKLGNDVNA
-216 NALLNAVWVISG
+216 DALLDAVWVISA
-228 FLKSGFNLNN
+228 FLRSGFNRGEGN
-238 NKKNKKENAASN
+238 
-250 IREKDYVRG
+250 YVRG
-259 FVFRYFQRGK
+259 FVFRYFQREK

-277 FVKQKVLLNV
+277 FVKQQVLHNV
-287 YDEATPGEHRRFY
+287 YNEATRGEHLHPY

-313 GTNENSRFCRDPR
+313 GTNENSRFCRAPR
-326 GETREDLTVHN
+326 GETREDRTVHN
-337 IYIHSAEGVERFP
+337 IYIHSAEGIERFP

-360 SVFILP
+360 FVFILP

-374 GSEFYILEKNQED
+374 GSEFYILEKNQEE
-387 EYDRKATSEQ
+387 EYDSKATSEQ
-397 KLNYLQTECKS
+397 KLNYLKQECKG

-442 DKTSDKGGGYGIVD
+442 DKTSDKGGGYGIDD
-456 LINPDVDL
+456 LTSRDVL
-464 AKKLKLRP
+464 PAKYLRLRP

>member
-78 NSEQVDRTQSIERAI
+78 NSEQVERTHSIERAI
-93 AKIENQDYKRF
+93 ARAEHRPPNANL
-104 HGIHK
+104 HEIHK
-109 NYFGNMASEKKRE
+109 NYFGNMASGNNIQDT
-122 EKKKAIRETFKESLF
+122 IRETFKESLF

-183 DISTEPNAPEDC
+183 DISTKPNEPKGF

-201 CQNAYYCELDGNVSA
+201 CPNAYCCKLGNDVNA
-216 NALLNAVWVISG
+216 DALLDAVWVISA
-228 FLKSGFNLNN
+228 FLRSGFNRGEGN
-238 NKKNKKENAASN
+238 
-250 IREKDYVRG
+250 YVRG
-259 FVFRYFQRGK
+259 FVFRYFQREK

-277 FVKQKVLLNV
+277 FVKQQVLHNV
-287 YDEATPGEHRRFY
+287 YNEATRGEHLHPY

-313 GTNENSRFCRDPR
+313 GTNENSRFCRNPR
-326 GETREDLTVHN
+326 GETREDRTVHN

-360 SVFILP
+360 FVFILP

-374 GSEFYILEKNQED
+374 GSEFYILEKNQE
-387 EYDRKATSEQ
+387 EKYDSKATSEQ

-408 GMIKTPTAE
+408 SMIKTPTAE
-417 ELAPGAKSG
+417 ELAPGANSG
-426 DEALKRFLDAF
+426 DEALKMFLDAF

-464 AKKLKLRP
+464 SKKLKLRP

>member
-1 MNDWQKEYKLVQ
+1 MYDWQKEYKLVQ

-52 GDGRWKKWFVG
+52 GDDRWKKWFVG

-78 NSEQVDRTQSIERAI
+78 NSEQVERTHSIENGIERAI
-93 AKIENQDYKRF
+93 ARAEHRPPNASF
-104 HGIHK
+104 HEIHK
-109 NYFGNMASEKKRE
+109 NYFGNMASGNNIQDT
-122 EKKKAIRETFKESLF
+122 IRETFKESLF

-154 TFIDE
+154 TLIDE

-183 DISTEPNAPEDC
+183 DISTEPNAPKGF

-201 CQNAYYCELDGNVSA
+201 CPNAYYCKLDGNVNA
-216 NALLNAVWVISG
+216 DALLDAVWVLSA
-228 FLKSGFNLNN
+228 FLRSGFNRGEGN
-238 NKKNKKENAASN
+238 
-250 IREKDYVRG
+250 YVRG
-259 FVFRYFQRGK
+259 FVFRYFQREK

-277 FVKQKVLLNV
+277 FVKQKVLRNV
-287 YDEATPGEHRRFY
+287 YNEATRGEHLHPY

-313 GTNENSRFCRDPR
+313 GTNENSRFCRAPR
-326 GETREDLTVHN
+326 GETREDRTVHN
-337 IYIHSAEGVERFP
+337 IYIHSAEGVERSP

-360 SVFILP
+360 FVFILP

-374 GSEFYILEKNQED
+374 GSEFYILEKNQEE
-387 EYDRKATSEQ
+387 EYDSKATSEQ
-397 KLNYLQTECKS
+397 KLNYLKQECKG

-426 DEALKRFLDAF
+426 DEALKMFLDAF

-442 DKTSDKGGGYGIVD
+442 DKTSDKGGGYGIDD
-456 LINPDVDL
+456 LTSRDVFP
-464 AKKLKLRP
+464 AKYLRLRP